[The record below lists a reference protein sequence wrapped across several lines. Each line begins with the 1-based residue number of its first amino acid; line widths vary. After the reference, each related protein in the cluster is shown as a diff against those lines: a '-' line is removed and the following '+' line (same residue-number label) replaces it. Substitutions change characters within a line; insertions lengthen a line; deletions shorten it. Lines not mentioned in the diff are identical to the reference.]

1 MKYLITGANGL
12 VGSHLARH
20 ILANGGEVRATKR
33 ANSNLD
39 FVGDIAQQIDWVEAD
54 ILDVLGLENAMK
66 DIDFVIHAAAV
77 VSFSPKKKVFMQK
90 VNVEGTAN
98 VVNACLENGIKKLA
112 HISSVGAIGRPM
124 KKTNLDETQKWENS
138 ELNSYYSNT
147 KYQAEQEVFRG
158 IAEGLDAIIVNP
170 SIVLGRGDLEQSS
183 SQLFKYVW
191 ESKKYYPKGTLNYV
205 DVRDVALATFDLL
218 HSEISAERFILN
230 GGNIPYP
237 GFFEMVA
244 QKLDKVVEPKL
255 VEPWMGAIAWRWE
268 KAKSIFTGK
277 EPLLTRE
284 TVASSA
290 SNITF
295 NGNKV
300 TKVANFKYRNL
311 KNTIDWV
318 TNGLLEGES

>member
-12 VGSHLARH
+12 VGGHLARH
-20 ILANGGEVRATKR
+20 ILAMGGTVRATKR
-33 ANSNLD
+33 VNSNLD
-39 FVGDIAQQIDWVEAD
+39 FVSDISSQIEWVETD
-54 ILDVLGLENAMK
+54 ILDVLGLEKAMK
-66 DIDFVIHAAAV
+66 GIDFVIHAAAV
-77 VSFSPKKKVFMQK
+77 VSFSPKKKNFMQK

-98 VVNACLENGIKKLA
+98 IVNACLENGVKKLA

-124 KKTNLDETQKWENS
+124 KKTDLDETQKWENS

-158 IAEGLDAIIVNP
+158 IAEGLDAVIVNP
-170 SIVLGRGDLEQSS
+170 SIVLGQGDLEQSS
-183 SQLFKYVW
+183 SQLFKYAW

-205 DVRDVALATFDLL
+205 DVRDVAQATFQLL

-230 GGNIPYP
+230 GGSIPYP
-237 GFFEMVA
+237 NFFETVA
-244 QKLDKVVEPKL
+244 EKLAKPVESKL

-295 NGNKV
+295 NGNKI
-300 TKVANFKYRNL
+300 TQTIDFKYRNIE
-311 KNTIDWV
+311 NTIGWV
-318 TNGLLEGES
+318 TNNLLEKAI